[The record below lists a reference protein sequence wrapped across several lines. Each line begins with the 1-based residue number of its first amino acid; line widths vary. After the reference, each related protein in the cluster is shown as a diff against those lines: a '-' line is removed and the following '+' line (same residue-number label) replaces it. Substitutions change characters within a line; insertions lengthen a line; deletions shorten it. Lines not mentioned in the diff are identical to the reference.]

1 MTVLDDILPLLADY
15 MKDGIC
21 GTLNAVNPG
30 VIDHSTI
37 LTWYKELQ
45 NPSHTWEE
53 VEELHLG
60 SGRSNNEL
68 DTTRIQSLSSIPNIK
83 DSVRHILEK
92 NKF

>member
-1 MTVLDDILPLLADY
+1 MTVLDDILPLLAEY
-15 MKDGIC
+15 MNDGIV

-37 LTWYKELQ
+37 LKWYKELQ
-45 NPSHTWEE
+45 NPTHEWEE
-53 VEELHLG
+53 VETLELG

-68 DTTRIQSLSSIPNIK
+68 DTTRIQSLSFVPNIQ
-83 DSVRHILEK
+83 DSVRQILEK